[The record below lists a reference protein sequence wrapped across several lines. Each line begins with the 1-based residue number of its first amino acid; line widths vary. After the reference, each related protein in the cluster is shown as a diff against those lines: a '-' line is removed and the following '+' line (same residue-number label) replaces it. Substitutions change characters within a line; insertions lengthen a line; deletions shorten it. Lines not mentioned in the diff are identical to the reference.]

1 MSKYLTFKVFGSI
14 QRQLALTYGCVSLV
28 MLLGLTGLLLKQQQN
43 FLDDASIRRA
53 MTLANSVAYSSSS
66 WILANDV
73 VGLSEILQGY
83 RDKSDLD
90 RAFIINLQGQ
100 VLASTQSQEV
110 GLFITDNISLTSLAK
125 SPVSE
130 VLVANSKIIDV
141 AAPVIADNRHIGWV
155 RVALNQQTTQANL
168 RAVLLS
174 SLEFIVI
181 TVLIVLTL
189 STLLAKGMVH
199 RLQQLIGV
207 ALSIAEG
214 DRSVRADVQRDDEIG
229 DLAININTMLD
240 SLTHS
245 EQQMD
250 RLNHVYAAWTESIA
264 AIVRETDE
272 LVLLDRICQILV
284 EKINFRLVF
293 IGFTDSDNDWIDFVA
308 CSDWQSPCMVNRKI
322 SVNPERPEGV
332 GATGQAIR
340 EHKVQIFNDYLT
352 NTDATPWQKV
362 ARANSIRSVAAF
374 PLTRSGKVV
383 GAISVYSQEVNYFNS
398 DIITLINGLSADI
411 SFALDNFDRE
421 KQRQQAETE
430 LTLAASVFE
439 NSQQGIFITDAEKII
454 VRVNSAFSTLTGY
467 DAEETIGRI
476 PAQMQVSEQNN
487 EGLHQLM
494 WEQINA
500 QGYWQGEINN
510 CRKDGNRYSEWLT
523 ITQVNDK
530 NGAITHYVGIFIDI
544 TERKLNEERIHKLA
558 FYDALTK
565 LPNRRLLIERL
576 RLAQFASQRNHHHGA
591 LMFMDIDRFK
601 ILNDTQGHDIGDQLL
616 VEVAKRIAHCVR
628 EQDTV
633 ARIGGD
639 EFVIMLEGLSEH
651 ETAAIALAQR
661 IGSKILDAL
670 NSPYLLY
677 HYDQHGYSLPIEHHS
692 SASIG
697 MKLFQGTE
705 IGSDDILKQAD
716 MAMYQAKQAGRNTL
730 CVFDPDMQSR
740 LNQRA
745 SLEVDMRQAMQNNQF
760 CLYYQVQVNQQG
772 YAVGAEVLL
781 RWAHPVRGNI
791 SPAEFIPLAE
801 ESGLIG
807 MLGLWTLSES
817 CKTLA
822 QWAKHPDTEGL
833 TLAVNVSAK
842 QFDRDNFVDQV
853 KAILDRTGINPQRL
867 KLEITESII
876 LVNVE
881 QIIDTM
887 HILRRL
893 GLSFSMDDFGTGYSS
908 LSYLQRLPLSQLKID
923 QSFVRDLAIDNNDTA
938 IIRTILALGSSL
950 GLTVV
955 AEGVE
960 NEQQR
965 DYLISGGCD
974 IFQGYLIGKP
984 APLALFEQQL
994 HDLKPW

>member
-1 MSKYLTFKVFGSI
+1 MSKYLPFKLFGSI
-14 QRQLALTYGCVSLV
+14 QQQLVLTFGCVSFA

-43 FLDDASIRRA
+43 FLDDASIQRA
-53 MTLANSVAYSSSS
+53 NGLANGLAYSSSS
-66 WILANDV
+66 GVLANDI

-83 RDKSDLD
+83 SNTPNLN
-90 RAFIINLQGQ
+90 RAFIVNEQGQ

-110 GLFITDNISLTSLAK
+110 GLFVTDGISQSLLIKPAM
-125 SPVSE
+125 SQVLISNSE
-130 VLVANSKIIDV
+130 IIDV
-141 AAPVIADNRHIGWV
+141 AAPIIVDNRHIGWV
-155 RVALNQQTTQANL
+155 RVELNQQATQASL
-168 RAVLLS
+168 HTVLLIG
-174 SLEFIVI
+174 LEFIVI
-181 TVLIVLTL
+181 TVLIVLTI
-189 STLLAKGMVH
+189 STLLAKGMVR

-207 ALSIAEG
+207 ARSIAEG
-214 DRSVRADVQRDDEIG
+214 NRGVRADVQRDDEIG
-229 DLAININTMLD
+229 DLAVNINTMLD

-245 EQQMD
+245 EQQLD

-264 AIVRETDE
+264 AIVRETE
-272 LVLLDRICQILV
+272 EVALLNRICNILV
-284 EKINFRLVF
+284 EKIAFRLVF
-293 IGFTDSDNDWIDFVA
+293 VGVVNSDNWITMVA
-308 CSDWQSPCMVNRKI
+308 SSNWQSPYLLNLKV
-322 SVNPERPEGV
+322 SADPSRPESRGPL
-332 GATGQAIR
+332 GRAIC
-340 EHKVQIFNDYLT
+340 ENSAQILNDFFSSPDTSMWYE
-352 NTDATPWQKV
+352 A
-362 ARANSIRSVAAF
+362 ARADAICSVAAF
-374 PLTRSGKVV
+374 PLTRGGKVI
-383 GAISVYSQEVNYFNS
+383 GAITVYSGEVNYFS
-398 DIITLINGLSADI
+398 TDIITLINGLSADI

-439 NSQQGIFITDAEKII
+439 SSQQAIFITNADKEI
-454 VRVNSAFSTLTGY
+454 VRVNSAFSLLTGY
-467 DAEETIGRI
+467 GAEEVIGRI
-476 PAQMQVSEQNN
+476 PAQMQISEQNN
-487 EGLHQLM
+487 DGLHQLM
-494 WEQINA
+494 WEHINT
-500 QGYWQGEINN
+500 QGYWQGELSN

-523 ITQVNDK
+523 ITRVNDK
-530 NGAITHYVGIFIDI
+530 NGATTHYVGIFIDI

-558 FYDALTK
+558 FYDALTQ
-565 LPNRRLLIERL
+565 LPNRRLLVERL
-576 RLAQFASQRNHHHGA
+576 RLALFASQRNHNHGA

-601 ILNDTQGHDIGDQLL
+601 TLNDTQGHDIGDQLL
-616 VEVAKRIAHCVR
+616 VEVGKRITHCVR

-661 IGSKILDAL
+661 IGSKILDSL
-670 NSPYLLY
+670 NLPYLLY
-677 HYDQHGYSLPIEHHS
+677 HFDQNGYSLPIKHHS

-697 MKLFQGTE
+697 MKLFQGTQ
-705 IGSDDILKQAD
+705 INSDDILKQAD

-730 CVFDPDMQSR
+730 CVFDPDMQLR

-772 YAVGAEVLL
+772 CAVGAEVLL
-781 RWAHPVRGNI
+781 RWTHPVRGSI

-817 CKTLA
+817 CMTLA
-822 QWAKHPDTEGL
+822 KWAEHSETEHL

-853 KAILDRTGINPQRL
+853 KAIIDKTGINPQRL

-887 HILRRL
+887 HVLRGL

-923 QSFVRDLAIDNNDTA
+923 QSFVRDLAIDNNDAA
-938 IIRTILALGSSL
+938 IIRTILALGASL
-950 GLTVV
+950 GLIVV

-974 IFQGYLIGKP
+974 VFQGYLIGKP
-984 APLALFEQQL
+984 VPLPLFEQQL
-994 HDLKPW
+994 HALKPW